1 MLFIC
6 WYFAAV
12 IVKLKVLNADTKV
25 LRRGSAFIVC
35 SVCSLHAADEHVGGR
50 YLTEYVPYSN
60 YIHFNHRP

>member
-35 SVCSLHAADEHVGGR
+35 SVCSLHAADEHVGG
-50 YLTEYVPYSN
+50 
-60 YIHFNHRP
+60 I